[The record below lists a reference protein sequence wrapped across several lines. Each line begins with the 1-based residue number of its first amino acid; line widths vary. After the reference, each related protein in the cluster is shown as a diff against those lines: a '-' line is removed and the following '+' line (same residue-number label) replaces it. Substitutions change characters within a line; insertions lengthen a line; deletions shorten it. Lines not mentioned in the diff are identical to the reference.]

1 MFKPYTTA
9 VVFVITAV
17 PSLLQFALPGLEP
30 ALMRDPAAIG
40 AGEWWRLG
48 TALVVQD
55 GGLLGTLF
63 NLVCLAVLGYVAE
76 RAFGPARWLAL
87 YAAGAVAGEAAG
99 YLLNDPGAG
108 NSIAVCGLAGGLA
121 VASGD
126 RLGRALGAYYALVL
140 GLSILMGLGTWGVI
154 IMVAA
159 AAAGSQLV
167 DKRER
172 LPLWLFAA
180 VAVPAAGV
188 LAALADLHGIAL
200 LSGIIVGWI
209 LKGTYASTSSR
220 TKPA

>member
-17 PSLLQFALPGLEP
+17 PSLLQLAISGLEP
-30 ALMRDPAAIG
+30 ALMRNPAAI
-40 AGEWWRLG
+40 AEGEWWRLG

-55 GGLLGTLF
+55 GGVLGTLF
-63 NLVCLAVLGYVAE
+63 NLVCLAVLGYFAE

-121 VASGD
+121 VAACD

-140 GLSILMGLGTWGVI
+140 GASVVMGLGTWGVI
-154 IMVAA
+154 VMVAV

-167 DKRER
+167 GKRER

-188 LAALADLHGIAL
+188 LAALADLHGVAL
-200 LSGIIVGWI
+200 LSGIVAGWI
-209 LKGTYASTSSR
+209 SKGTSLSTSRS

>member
-17 PSLLQFALPGLEP
+17 PSLLQFAIPGLEP
-30 ALMRDPAAIG
+30 ALMRNPAAI
-40 AGEWWRLG
+40 AEGEWWRLG

-63 NLVCLAVLGYVAE
+63 NLVCLAVLGYFAE

-121 VASGD
+121 VAAGD

-140 GLSILMGLGTWGVI
+140 GASTLMGLGTWGVI
-154 IMVAA
+154 VMVAVG
-159 AAAGSQLV
+159 AAGSQLV
-167 DKRER
+167 NKRER

-188 LAALADLHGIAL
+188 PAALADLHGVAL

-209 LKGTYASTSSR
+209 LKGTYLSTSRR

>member
-17 PSLLQFALPGLEP
+17 PSLLQFAIPGLEP
-30 ALMRDPAAIG
+30 ALMRDPAAISG
-40 AGEWWRLG
+40 GEWWRLG

-63 NLVCLAVLGYVAE
+63 NLVCLAGLGYFAE

-121 VASGD
+121 VASGE
-126 RLGRALGAYYALVL
+126 RMGRALGAYYALVL
-140 GLSILMGLGTWGVI
+140 GVLILIGLGTWGVVV
-154 IMVAA
+154 MVAA
-159 AAAGSQLV
+159 AAVGFQLV
-167 DKRER
+167 EKRER
-172 LPLWLFAA
+172 LPLWLFPA

-188 LAALADLHGIAL
+188 LAALADLHGVAL
-200 LSGIIVGWI
+200 LGGIIMGWI
-209 LKGTYASTSSR
+209 LKGTYPSMSRR